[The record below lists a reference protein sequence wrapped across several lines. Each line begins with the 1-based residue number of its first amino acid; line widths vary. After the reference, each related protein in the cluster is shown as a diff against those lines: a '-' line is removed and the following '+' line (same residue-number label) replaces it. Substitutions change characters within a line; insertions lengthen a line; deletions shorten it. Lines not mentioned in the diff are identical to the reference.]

1 VLSIEEFMTTY
12 FILKRKILKRKSKP
26 YFVRVSKG
34 IIYLTEDPNMSL
46 LFSEPCDAL
55 CYKYELLNYGVSI
68 KFKVIDYVFD

>member
-1 VLSIEEFMTTY
+1 MTTY

-55 CYKYELLNYGVSI
+55 YYKYELLNDGVSI
-68 KFKVIDYVFD
+68 KFKVIDYAFD